1 MFILLR
7 LRDGELGDLKSLT
20 NEPNK
25 LTKSNTFI
33 LLFKIIFHWIQSAE
47 LKADRSSEKD
57 KIKLVRCNYPNCH
70 KVKKIN
76 TWRTST
82 HKITYISQSQS
93 PKLLHGSLQI
103 QSEK

>member
-1 MFILLR
+1 MPQCISPKTLMKHYEVYKRIVQNVHSVEAEGRRTGGPEKL
-7 LRDGELGDLKSLT
+7 D
-20 NEPNK
+20 EPNK

-76 TWRTST
+76 T
-82 HKITYISQSQS
+82 
-93 PKLLHGSLQI
+93 
-103 QSEK
+103 